1 MKIGDKVKYLSDSS
15 YVGVVLEV
23 KETLC
28 KVIWIGSEKI
38 EWMPKYSLC
47 LEEINVNVD
56 KK

>member
-1 MKIGDKVKYLSDSS
+1 MKVGDKVKYLSDSS

-38 EWMPKYSLC
+38 EWMPKYSLR
-47 LEEINVNVD
+47 LEDVSVQVD